1 MAKIKFFQGPAGSVT
16 LEAPFTPEIRQG
28 NFIIATDTYT
38 YTTNKEGETPIAMN
52 TLRFFYDVSDTDRI
66 EIPNFETIKQ
76 YLLNDQEFF
85 TYLIGVIVETTGIE
99 NIIARLTAIEAR
111 YVKEIAAGNA
121 IAITT
126 DEDGVKTIAV
136 KVSTDANNKL
146 ETGTDGGLYV
156 DSTIVT
162 PYVGDGTAIVIDED
176 EDGNNEVSLKI
187 NAGDNVLSKDAD
199 GLKSTVNVVKLGTP
213 TEGFASS
220 YQVQG
225 KGGVALGATIDI
237 TKDKMIKDVEFI
249 HNATQA
255 DVDLANTRLGAGQT
269 VVVEGGSYIAF
280 DFYVNETHDK
290 WLYINVTA
298 LIDEYTAGNGI
309 DITGNVISVVIDP
322 TSENFLS
329 ISENGV
335 KLSGIQNEIFA
346 AISGTLSG
354 VTINGVAATV
364 TDRIAAL
371 TLNGSHIAL
380 TGYTKAATAAPVA
393 ATDTVNVAIGKL
405 EKSIED
411 VNTNTASVE
420 DVKVDGNTVVD
431 ANKIA
436 NIPLGSSTQ
445 SGTLKIQNVLGTSI
459 ADTISQN
466 VAKNID
472 DQFLILDFN
481 GIPIP

>member
-1 MAKIKFFQGPAGSVT
+1 MAKIKFFQGPASSM
-16 LEAPFTPEIRQG
+16 TPSNPVIRQG

-38 YTTNKEGETPIAMN
+38 TNKEGEPPITMN
-52 TLRFFYDVSDTDRI
+52 TLRFFYDVSGTERI

-76 YLLNDQEFF
+76 YLVNDQEFF
-85 TYLIGVIVETTGIE
+85 TYITEVIGEYTDISDIIDRLEIIE
-99 NIIARLTAIEAR
+99 GA
-111 YVKEIAAGNA
+111 YVKAIAAGNA
-121 IAITT
+121 ITITT
-126 DEDGVKTIAV
+126 GENDVKTIAV

-156 DSTIVT
+156 DPAIIT

-176 EDGNNEVSLKI
+176 EYGNNEVSLKI
-187 NAGDNVLSKDAD
+187 NAGDKVLSKDVD
-199 GLKSTVNVVKLGTP
+199 GLKSTVNVVKLATP

-237 TKDKMIKDVEFI
+237 IKDKMIKDVEFI

-255 DVDLANTRLGAGQT
+255 DVDTAKTRLGAEQT
-269 VVVEGGSYIAF
+269 VVVIGGSYIAF
-280 DFYVNETHDK
+280 DFYVNEIHDK
-290 WLYINVTA
+290 WLYIDVTT

-309 DITGNVISVVIDP
+309 NITGNVISVVIDP

-329 ISENGV
+329 ISEDGV
-335 KLSGIQNEIFA
+335 KLSGVQD
-346 AISGTLSG
+346 AIDNAILGTLSG
-354 VTINGVAATV
+354 VTINGVDATV
-364 TDRIAAL
+364 TNRIAAL

-380 TGYTKAATAAPVA
+380 TGYTKAATAASVA
-393 ATDTVNVAIGKL
+393 ATDTVNDAIGKL

-411 VNTNTASVE
+411 ANTASVK

-431 ANKIA
+431 VNKIA

-445 SGTLKIQNVLGTSI
+445 SGTLKIQNELGTST

-466 VAKNID
+466 VAKIID

-481 GIPIP
+481 GNPIP

>member
-1 MAKIKFFQGPAGSVT
+1 MAKIKFFQGPASSVT
-16 LEAPFTPEIRQG
+16 LEAPFNPVISQG

-38 YTTNKEGETPIAMN
+38 TNKEGETSIIMN
-52 TLRFFYDVSDTDRI
+52 TLRFFYDVSDIERR

-85 TYLIGVIVETTGIE
+85 TYITEVIGEYTDISDIIE
-99 NIIARLTAIEAR
+99 RLEIIEDA
-111 YVKEIAAGNA
+111 YVKAIAAGNA
-121 IAITT
+121 ITITE
-126 DEDGVKTIAV
+126 EDGVKTIAV
-136 KVSTDANNKL
+136 KVSTDENNKIVS
-146 ETGTDGGLYV
+146 GTDGGLYV
-156 DSTIVT
+156 APAIVA

-176 EDGNNEVSLKI
+176 EYGNNEVSLKI
-187 NAGDNVLSKDAD
+187 NAGDKVLSKDAD
-199 GLKSTVNVVKLGTP
+199 GLKSTVNVVKLVTP

-255 DVDLANTRLGAGQT
+255 DVDLAKIRLGAEQS
-269 VVVEGGSYIAF
+269 VVEIGGSYIAF
-280 DFYVNETHDK
+280 DFYVNEIHDK
-290 WLYINVTA
+290 WLYIDVTT

-309 DITGNVISVVIDP
+309 NITGNVISVVIDP

-354 VTINGVAATV
+354 VTINGVDATV
-364 TDRIAAL
+364 TNRIAAL
-371 TLNGSHIAL
+371 TLDGSHIAL

-411 VNTNTASVE
+411 ANTASVE

-431 ANKIA
+431 VNKIA

-445 SGTLKIQNVLGTSI
+445 SGTLKIQNVLGTST

-472 DQFLILDFN
+472 DQFLILDFDGN
-481 GIPIP
+481 PIP

>member
-16 LEAPFTPEIRQG
+16 LEAPFKPVIRQG

-38 YTTNKEGETPIAMN
+38 YTTNKEGETPIEMN
-52 TLRFFYDVSDTDRI
+52 TLRFFYDVSDEERR

-85 TYLIGVIVETTGIE
+85 TYITEVIAETTGIE
-99 NIIARLTAIEAR
+99 GIIARLTAIEAA
-111 YVKEIAAGNA
+111 YVKAIAAGNA
-121 IAITT
+121 ITITT

-136 KVSTDANNKL
+136 KVSTDENNKI

-156 DSTIVT
+156 APTIVT
-162 PYVGDGTAIVIDED
+162 PYVGDGTAIVID
-176 EDGNNEVSLKI
+176 GNNEVSLKI
-187 NAGDNVLSKDAD
+187 NAGDKVLSKDGD
-199 GLKSTVNVVKLGTP
+199 GLKSTVNVVKLATP

-255 DVDLANTRLGAGQT
+255 DVDLAETRLGAGQT
-269 VVVEGGSYIAF
+269 VVVLGGSYIAF
-280 DFYVNETHDK
+280 DFYVNEIHDK
-290 WLYINVTA
+290 WLYIDVTT

-309 DITGNVISVVIDP
+309 AITGNKISVVIDP

-335 KLSGIQNEIFA
+335 KLSGVQNAIDN

-354 VTINGVAATV
+354 VTINDVAATV
-364 TDRIAAL
+364 TNRIAAL

-405 EKSIED
+405 EKSIE
-411 VNTNTASVE
+411 NANTASVE

-431 ANKIA
+431 INKIA

-481 GIPIP
+481 GDPIL